1 MIDSVGKL
9 FESYVD
15 KALYQVIV
23 ITRYRYPWTLCVA
36 ACNIVLSIVV
46 AISLLPLLELESMVE
61 R

>member
-23 ITRYRYPWTLCVA
+23 ITRYRYPWTLWVLLA
-36 ACNIVLSIVV
+36 ILSIVV
-46 AISLLPLLELESMVE
+46 AISLLPLLELESIVE

>member
-23 ITRYRYPWTLCVA
+23 ITRYRYPWTLWVLLA
-36 ACNIVLSIVV
+36 ILSIVV
-46 AISLLPLLELESMVE
+46 AISLLPLLELSPW
-61 R
+61 